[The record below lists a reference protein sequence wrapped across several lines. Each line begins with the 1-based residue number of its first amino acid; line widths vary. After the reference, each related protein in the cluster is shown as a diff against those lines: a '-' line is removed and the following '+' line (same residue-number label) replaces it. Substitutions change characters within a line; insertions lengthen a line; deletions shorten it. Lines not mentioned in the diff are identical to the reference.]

1 MPETVINLS
10 ELFKSAKSV
19 NDCKSIREKL
29 LNEGELVNLK
39 EQIKTAEKETKKQI
53 GARIND
59 LKSSIQIAFEARVK
73 EIQIENEKDN
83 FIDFDPTF
91 YEYNYEQP
99 STNLHP
105 ITLITNEIVEIF
117 ESMGFNVVDG
127 PLVETQD
134 FCMTKLNIPAYHP
147 ARAMQDTFYLEQKD
161 DADENFVLRTHT
173 SAVQIRYG
181 KDHKPPFKIVAPGQV
196 YRNEKIDATHDL
208 MFHQIEC
215 LVVQE
220 RVSVS
225 HLKTLIQEFY
235 QNFFKDNKVEVRL
248 RANYFPYTVPSME
261 VDITNPNPKAKDK
274 WLEVGGA
281 GLVHPKVLENMGI
294 DSTKWQGLAFGFGID
309 RMAQIKLGFHGIGQ
323 LFNGD
328 LNFLMGRN

>member
-1 MPETVINLS
+1 MSNYNQFFETCQ
-10 ELFKSAKSV
+10 SV
-19 NDCKSIREKL
+19 NDCKSVRENL
-29 LNEGELVNLK
+29 LKQGDLPNLK
-39 EQIKTAEKETKKQI
+39 NQIKTADKSLKKEL
-53 GARIND
+53 GAKINQ
-59 LKSSIQIAFEARVK
+59 LKTEIQEAFESKVK
-73 EIQIENEKDN
+73 TIQAEKEKDN
-83 FIDFDPTF
+83 WLDFDPTF
-91 YEYNYEQP
+91 YYTQNQNT
-99 STNLHP
+99 SAKLHP
-105 ITLITNEIVEIF
+105 ITLITKELVEVF
-117 ESMGFNVVDG
+117 EKMGFIAVDG

-134 FCMTKLNIPAYHP
+134 YCMTQLNIPAYHP

-161 DADENFVLRTHT
+161 SINENFVLRTHT
-173 SAVQIRYG
+173 SSVQIRYG

-235 QNFFKDNKVEVRL
+235 QALFKNIDLEVRL
-248 RANYFPYTVPSME
+248 RANYFPYTIPSME
-261 VDITNPNPKAKDK
+261 VDITDPNPKAKEK

-281 GLVHPKVLENMGI
+281 GLVHPQVIKNIGLDPNQ
-294 DSTKWQGLAFGFGID
+294 WQGLAFGFGID
-309 RMAQIKLGFHGIGQ
+309 RMAQIKLGFNGLGQ

-328 LNFLMGRN
+328 LKFLAGVG